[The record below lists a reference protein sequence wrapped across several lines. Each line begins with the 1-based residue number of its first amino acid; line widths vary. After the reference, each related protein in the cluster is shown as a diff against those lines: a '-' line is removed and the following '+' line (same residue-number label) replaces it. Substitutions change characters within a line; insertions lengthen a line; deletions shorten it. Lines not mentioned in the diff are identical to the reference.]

1 MITNIIIRLMI
12 AHIDALT
19 IREHEL
25 NRRIATAAGST
36 AHGYY
41 LAHRRDAVA
50 AERATLSAMLRV
62 YLAAGTNQQQRRR
75 AA

>member
-25 NRRIATAAGST
+25 NRRIATAAGT

-62 YLAAGTNQQQRRR
+62 YLADGNTAHSRRR

>member
-19 IREHEL
+19 HREHEL
-25 NRRIATAAGST
+25 NRRITTAAGT
-36 AHGYY
+36 AHGCY
-41 LAHRRDAVA
+41 LTHRRDAVI

-62 YLAAGTNQQQRRR
+62 YLASGNTAHSHRRT
-75 AA
+75 A

>member
-25 NRRIATAAGST
+25 NCRIATAAGT
-36 AHGYY
+36 THGCY
-41 LAHRRDAVA
+41 LAHRRDAIA
-50 AERATLSAMLRV
+50 AERATFEAMLRV

>member
-25 NRRIATAAGST
+25 NRRIATVAGT